1 MAEIHPNDIGLATF
15 ADVGDVS
22 GLKTKAKTLVGAVN
36 ELCGE
41 EYGANKIIG
50 VQLYIDGENNVIIGE
65 NNVVHGNDNLI
76 IGSNNVI
83 NGSGHNLIQ
92 SGKNIYAAFDISFES
107 IDLDTGRIYYYMY
120 SGDSQQLPF
129 AAGDKVALTV
139 YISWTNSDYTD
150 YISVET
156 ERKIYEIQEV
166 NTSGNYITF
175 TDFDISP
182 EPPDDIHTKLDYY
195 YVSTLI
201 PLNESYILD
210 NALKNAVCMGNSA
223 TGSKS
228 VTVNNGTASGYSS
241 FAANSGSA
249 SGSSSAAFNLGKSEG
264 TYSFAANS
272 SMAKMERSAAFNS
285 AYCYAPYSFAAGYY
299 SRVFGRALKCESLD
313 TTAKKLTLESGQNV
327 SSITGKKIFIRC
339 YNTNNTFLLRE
350 ATIASVSGN
359 VLTLTDVS
367 FISGSYA
374 EKLLPDKLAYVADT
388 STTYGTSN
396 FAGGYYS
403 VAASKYSLGYG
414 RYVSASHENSVI
426 FGKYG
431 VTDSANSLAL
441 ANGTSVQ
448 SQGLAFKVLS
458 SGAVHADAAYTTPCA
473 DYAEFFEWADG
484 NPDGEDRAGY
494 FVKLNGDKI
503 VKCGGFDT
511 PLGVVS
517 AAPAIIGDSGELH
530 WHGKFATDDFGRVQ
544 YHDVTVPAERDEDG
558 NIIAEEHIE
567 RQPVLNPEWDN
578 TTEYVPRKDRKEWA
592 AVGVLGKLVVYDDGT
607 LQSGDLCRCGEN
619 GTAVKSVKNGYP
631 VLKRISDDKVLIWLK

>member
-22 GLKTKAKTLVGAVN
+22 GLRTKAKTLVGAVN

-50 VQLYIDGENNVIIGE
+50 AQMHIDGEDNVIIGE
-65 NNVVHGNDNLI
+65 NNIVYGSNNLV
-76 IGSNNVI
+76 IGSNNII

-92 SGKNIYAAFDISFES
+92 SGKSICASLNVSFDSVNF
-107 IDLDTGRIYYYMY
+107 DTGKVYYYLND
-120 SGDSQQLPF
+120 STSQQLPF
-129 AAGDKVALTV
+129 AVGDKATIT
-139 YISWTNSDYTD
+139 ISVSWVNSEYTD

-156 ERKIYEIQEV
+156 ERKIYEIQEI
-166 NTSGNYITF
+166 NTSGRYITF
-175 TDFDISP
+175 TDFEAP
-182 EPPDDIHTKLDYY
+182 EPPDDIHTIFDYA
-195 YVSTLI
+195 YVSIFI
-201 PLNESYILD
+201 PLNEACRLNNVSGGAI
-210 NALKNAVCMGNSA
+210 CMGNSA
-223 TGSKS
+223 TGADSMSANYGKAS
-228 VTVNNGTASGYSS
+228 GSGSFAANNGSASGSYSAAVNSGKSEGSYS
-241 FAANSGSA
+241 FAANSG
-249 SGSSSAAFNLGKSEG
+249 
-264 TYSFAANS
+264 T
-272 SMAKMERSAAFNS
+272 AKMERSAAFNS

-299 SRVFGRALKCESLD
+299 GRVFGRALKCVSLD
-313 TTAKKLTLESGQNV
+313 TTAKTLTLESGQNV
-327 SSITGKKIFIRC
+327 SGITGKKIFIRC
-339 YNTNNTFLLRE
+339 YNTINTFLLRE
-350 ATIASVSGN
+350 AMIASVSGT
-359 VLTLTDVS
+359 VLTLSDVS
-367 FISGSYA
+367 FSSGSYA
-374 EKLLPDKLAYVADT
+374 EKLLPDKTAYVADT

-396 FAGGYYS
+396 FAGGCYS
-403 VAASKYSLGYG
+403 AAASKYAFGYG

-441 ANGTSVQ
+441 ANGASLQ

-494 FVKLNGDKI
+494 FVKPEGEKI
-503 VKCGGFDT
+503 VKCGEFDT

-544 YHDVTVPAERDEDG
+544 YHDVTVPAELDEDG

-578 TTEYVPRKDRKEWA
+578 TTEYIPRKDRKEWA

-607 LQSGDLCRCGEN
+607 LQSGDLCRCGD
-619 GTAVKSVKNGYP
+619 GGIAVKSIKNGYP
-631 VLKRISDDKVLIWLK
+631 VLKRVADDKVLIWLK

>member
-22 GLKTKAKTLVGAVN
+22 GLRTKAKTLVGAVN

-50 VQLYIDGENNVIIGE
+50 VQMHIDGEDNVIIGE
-65 NNVVHGNDNLI
+65 NNVVYGSNNLV
-76 IGSNNVI
+76 IGSNNII
-83 NGSGHNLIQ
+83 NGSGHNLVQ
-92 SGKNIYAAFDISFES
+92 SNKS
-107 IDLDTGRIYYYMY
+107 IFASLDVGCDSVDLDTGRIYYYLY
-120 SGDSQQLPF
+120 SGGQALPF
-129 AAGDKVALTV
+129 AAGDKVVMT
-139 YISWTNSDYTD
+139 ISVNWAAADYSDYL
-150 YISVET
+150 SVET
-156 ERKIYEIQEV
+156 KRKIYEIQEV
-166 NTSGNYITF
+166 NTSGKYITF
-175 TDFDISP
+175 TDFEAP
-182 EPPDDIHTKLDYY
+182 EPPDDIHVNLDYA
-195 YVSTLI
+195 YVSIFI
-201 PLNESYILD
+201 PLNETCRLSNVSGGAI
-210 NALKNAVCMGNSA
+210 CMGNSA
-223 TGSKS
+223 TGANSMYANYGK
-228 VTVNNGTASGYSS
+228 ASGSGS
-241 FAANSGSA
+241 FAANSGTA

-272 SMAKMERSAAFNS
+272 GTAKMERSAAFNS

-299 SRVFGRALKCESLD
+299 GRVFGRALKCVSLD
-313 TTAKKLTLESGQNV
+313 TAAKKLTVESGQNV
-327 SSITGKKIFIRC
+327 TSITGKKIFIRC
-339 YNTNNTFLLRE
+339 YNTNNAFLLRE
-350 ATIASVSGN
+350 ATIASVSGT
-359 VLTLTDVS
+359 VLTLSDVS
-367 FISGSYA
+367 FSSGSYA
-374 EKLLPDKLAYVADT
+374 EKLLPDKTAYVADT
-388 STTYGTSN
+388 STSYGTGN

-403 VAASKYSLGYG
+403 AAASKYSFGYG
-414 RYVSASHENSVI
+414 RYVSASHENAVI

-494 FVKLNGDKI
+494 FVKPEGEKI
-503 VKCGGFDT
+503 VKCGEFDT

-530 WHGKFATDDFGRVQ
+530 WHGKFVTDDFGRVQ
-544 YHDVTVPAERDEDG
+544 YHDVTVPAEIDEDG
-558 NIIAEEHIE
+558 NIICEEHTE
-567 RQPVLNPEWDN
+567 RQPILNPDWDN
-578 TTEYVPRKDRKEWA
+578 TAEYVPRKDRKEWA

-607 LQSGDLCRCGEN
+607 LQSGDLCRCGD
-619 GTAVKSVKNGYP
+619 GGIAVKSIKNGYQ